1 MLNTISLLT
10 LTYLI
15 MGMIF
20 SRLLEEVKNIERFDV
35 EYELVEELKTY
46 GNE

>member
-15 MGMIF
+15 MGMVF
-20 SRLLEEVKNIERFDV
+20 SGLLEEVKNIERFDV
-35 EYELVEELKTY
+35 EYELVEEFKNLLK
-46 GNE
+46 